1 MSLLC
6 KFVTLV
12 PMETRQ
18 SNLAALLLL
27 GLIWGSSFLLIKLAV
42 ASIPPFTLA
51 LVRVALAGV
60 SLFVVLRLR
69 GMRMPAFG
77 PIWGVYLLMGLLNGA
92 IPYVLISAGEIYID
106 SGLAAILNATMPIFT
121 ILLAHFLIEDERL
134 TWLRFA
140 GVALGLVGVVV
151 LVGPEAL
158 FGFGTHF
165 WAQMA
170 VVGASVSYALA
181 VIVGRRYLREHPAI
195 VSSAGQFIGGS
206 ILLAPLSLILDQPWK
221 LNPPWTAV
229 GSLLTLSLL
238 GTSVAYLL
246 YYYLIKHAGATYT
259 SLVTYL
265 LPVTGVVWGV
275 VLLAERL
282 PWRALFAM
290 ALILIGIAF
299 ATGKYRLRFQR
310 ASARGR

>member
-1 MSLLC
+1 M
-6 KFVTLV
+6 K
-12 PMETRQ
+12 PKR
-18 SNLAALLLL
+18 SNLVVLLLL

-42 ASIPPFTLA
+42 EDIPPFTLA
-51 LVRVALAGV
+51 LVRVALAAS
-60 SLFVVLRLR
+60 SLYVVLRAR
-69 GMRMPAFG
+69 GMRMPSFG
-77 PIWGVYLLMGLLNGA
+77 PIWGIYLIMGLLNGA

-121 ILLAHFLIEDERL
+121 ILMAHFLTEDEQL

-140 GVALGLVGVVV
+140 GVVVGLAGVVV

-158 FGFGTHF
+158 HGFGAHF

-181 VIVGRRYLREHPAI
+181 AIVGRRYLKKHPAI
-195 VSSAGQFIGGS
+195 VSSAGQFIGGT
-206 ILLAPLSLILDQPWK
+206 ILLAPLSLLLDHPWK
-221 LNPPWTAV
+221 LNPSWTAI

-246 YYYLIKHAGATYT
+246 YYYLIKNAGATYT

-265 LPVTGVVWGV
+265 LPVMGVVWGV
-275 VLLAERL
+275 SLLGEQVQ
-282 PWRALFAM
+282 WRALLAM
-290 ALILIGIAF
+290 ALILIGIAC
-299 ATGKYRLRFQR
+299 TSGRLPPRVRLRR
-310 ASARGR
+310 SSVRDE